1 MDMNDRNRIVLPIVL
16 IVVVDVIVF
25 LGGNYIGL
33 FQILNISN
41 DNIYSV
47 DNAKLIGVV
56 AVTFFNIITIYHNVL
71 NFMLN
76 GQREK
81 IVDSVHQYVDKIDQ
95 KGKISGDV
103 VSVKDGLKKIEVHLI
118 NYDCN
123 TIAFRYLSAIETQI
137 GISEQNIHNEVWVL
151 TNNFEEVK
159 STPEGCKLR
168 DAIIKNL
175 CNRVDYYYIIPSS
188 CEKEIKELGVRLN
201 SDDNENV
208 KSYNGVFKYI
218 VDDAL
223 DFIPTPYFDI
233 VMYLK
238 LSDSGYREDG
248 AQIYYCFSRKQS
260 SDDCFYLQVIE
271 PDIRK
276 NMIDGT
282 EEYKQKHKKKFKY
295 LVNNRTESHCCT
307 EF

>member
-1 MDMNDRNRIVLPIVL
+1 MDKKDKKRVVLSVVL
-16 IVVVDVIVF
+16 IVVIDIIVF

-33 FQILNISN
+33 FQILSISN

-56 AVTFFNIITIYHNVL
+56 ALTFFNIITIYHNIL
-71 NFMLN
+71 KFMLN

-81 IVDSVHQYVDKIDQ
+81 IVESVHQYVDKIDQ
-95 KGKISGDV
+95 EGEIREGV
-103 VSVKDGLKKIEVHLI
+103 VSVRSGLKKIEVHLI

-123 TIAFRYLSAIETQI
+123 TIAFRNLSAIEAEI
-137 GISEQNIHNEVWVL
+137 GILQQNIHNEVWVL

-168 DAIIKNL
+168 NAIIANL
-175 CNRVDYYYIIPSS
+175 SSQVDYYYIIPSS
-188 CEKEIKELGVRLN
+188 CEKEIKELGEKLKNDINVRPISGKFL
-201 SDDNENV
+201 
-208 KSYNGVFKYI
+208 YI

-233 VMYLK
+233 IMYLK
-238 LSDSGYREDG
+238 LSNSGYREDVS
-248 AQIYYCFSRKQS
+248 QIYYCFSRKQS

-271 PDIRK
+271 SDIRK
-276 NMIDGT
+276 NMMDRT
-282 EEYKQKHKKKFKY
+282 EEYKQKHKKKFKSI
-295 LVNNRTESHCCT
+295 LM
-307 EF
+307 